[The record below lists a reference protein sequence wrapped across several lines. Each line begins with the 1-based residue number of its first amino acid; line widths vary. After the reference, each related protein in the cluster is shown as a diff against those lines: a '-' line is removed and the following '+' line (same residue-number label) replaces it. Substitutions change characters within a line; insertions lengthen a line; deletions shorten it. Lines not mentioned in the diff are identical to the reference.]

1 MLGAVVDLFETAR
14 KLILSKSFLHDFIRK
29 RDDQYANMRV
39 GLQVK
44 KKVKVTNLDQQTT
57 NLDIS
62 IGIRSNA
69 KREISATGTINC
81 LPPNNFLESL
91 SYEGP

>member
-39 GLQVK
+39 ELQVK
-44 KKVKVTNLDQQTT
+44 KKVKVRPQ
-57 NLDIS
+57 I
-62 IGIRSNA
+62 
-69 KREISATGTINC
+69 
-81 LPPNNFLESL
+81 
-91 SYEGP
+91 